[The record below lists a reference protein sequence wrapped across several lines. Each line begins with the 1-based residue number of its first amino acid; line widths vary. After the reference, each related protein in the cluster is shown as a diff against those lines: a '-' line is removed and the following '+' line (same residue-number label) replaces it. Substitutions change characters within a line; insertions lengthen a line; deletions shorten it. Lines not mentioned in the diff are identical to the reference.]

1 MRFFVYVLE
10 CSNGTFYTG
19 NTSNLELRI
28 SQHCSGYDP
37 KSYTNKMRPVKLVWA
52 QEFPTRVDALS
63 TEQQIKGWSHAK
75 KRALIEDD
83 FEKIHHIVTQERRR
97 REKK

>member
-1 MRFFVYVLE
+1 MRFFVYILE
-10 CSNGTFYTG
+10 CTNGTFYTG

-28 SQHCSGYDP
+28 SQHCSVYDP
-37 KSYTNKMRPVKLVWA
+37 KSYTYKMKPVKLVWA
-52 QEFPTRVDALS
+52 QEFLTGVDALS
-63 TEQQIKGWSHAK
+63 AEQQIKGWSHAK